1 MRISDW
7 SSDVCSSD
15 LLALVVDRRHAHGRD
30 QIVRLAT
37 ERLRQ
42 RPEVGGCWQ
51 VYAAN
56 IVRDAVSPHVLALA
70 GLLAQKDR
78 RLPSQVGLVPTLHYH
93 ATLNPLREFSNDGRT
108 VRTVLRRLRRRQ
120 RIQIQERKS

>member
-7 SSDVCSSD
+7 SSDVCS
-15 LLALVVDRRHAHGRD
+15 
-30 QIVRLAT
+30 T

-93 ATLNPLREFSNDGRT
+93 ATLNPRSDFSNDGRT
-108 VRTVLRRLRRRQ
+108 VRTVLRRLRSRSNGRASC
-120 RIQIQERKS
+120 RERV

>member
-78 RLPSQVGLVPTLHYH
+78 RLPRQEIGRAWCRERVGQYVEISVVAVTL
-93 ATLNPLREFSNDGRT
+93 
-108 VRTVLRRLRRRQ
+108 
-120 RIQIQERKS
+120 KKK